1 MTRTRPTDRLSASGR
16 ARVVAWIVGVSA
28 VGLLVMLVALVVAL
42 RWTVTDG
49 IQDSINQER
58 DEIAAFAETGVDP
71 ETGQPFNTP
80 ERFVELF
87 LDRQRAEPTELLFG
101 GTAGTPVIGQLSGA
115 AAVPVEAL
123 APATREALSVPRS
136 NGSVVDPA
144 HGRISWSNVGITT
157 PEATGFVVV
166 AVLHEHYDQ
175 RVTSQAI
182 LLSLLALA
190 SLAAT
195 TAVAWIL
202 AGRILGHTAE
212 FDAAVRASLRGGGLA
227 RLPEN
232 GSDEY
237 AGLARGANELVRRS
251 DRLVNRERRFTDDV
265 TFALRTPL
273 TVMEAGL
280 RHPGETPEDRRE
292 TLRHVGAEAT
302 RVRGLVDDLVTLA
315 RLQQDDAVLEQR
327 RVDLG
332 VLVSTGA
339 RAWHDRLPD
348 DDAGLLLDLDAPEDG
363 AQLLADTDPGRLVQ
377 VLEEAL
383 DNARH
388 AVRHAPGTDR
398 PRDPASLAPLDRT
411 LSVHVRAEDRDGDPW
426 AVVEVTDRGRGVPED
441 EREEVFERL
450 SHASNDPLPG
460 NGLGL
465 PVASRIAAA
474 LGGVLTLEGGPGGV
488 GTTVRLAL
496 PLVDE
501 AEADAEA

>member
-157 PEATGFVVV
+157 PEASGFVVM

-280 RHPGETPEDRRE
+280 RHPAGTEEDRRA
-292 TLRHVGAEAT
+292 TLHHVAEEAT
-302 RVRGLVDDLVTLA
+302 RVRGLVDDLVILS
-315 RLQQDDAVLEQR
+315 RLQQEDLVLDPR
-327 RVDLG
+327 PVDVG
-332 VLVSTGA
+332 TLVTTGA
-339 RAWHDRLPD
+339 QAWHERLGD
-348 DDAGLLLDLDAPEDG
+348 DDGLLLDLHASEEALVAVTDA
-363 AQLLADTDPGRLVQ
+363 GRLVQ

-388 AVRHAPGTDR
+388 AVLHAAGSDR
-398 PRDPASLAPLDRT
+398 PRDLAALSPLERT
-411 LSVHVRAEDRDGDPW
+411 LSVHVHREEREGGPF
-426 AVVEVTDRGRGVPED
+426 AVVEVVDRGRGVPDE

-450 SHASNDPLPG
+450 AGASNDPYPG

-465 PVASRIAAA
+465 PVASLLMRA
-474 LGGVLTLEGGPGGV
+474 LGGGYELESSGPGDGAR
-488 GTTVRLAL
+488 VRLWV
-496 PLVDE
+496 PLAEE
-501 AEADAEA
+501 AEGEQG